1 MAVCP
6 GQKDALRGLR
16 DRAAAEG
23 NVFWVEDGVLAIFD
37 PAAAQAVNAK
47 NFADLVLP
55 EKLSDLLRRREGE
68 KIRWQ
73 ELRVAW
79 LAQMRRLSEKAE
91 LEKLAARMAAELD
104 ERAGAPRDL
113 VFVAQEAI
121 SRALLPAVIDGLS
134 PADMQQV
141 LRDQDFKI
149 ENVMGTAPPAG
160 WWKST
165 TIQLRAGWV
174 VRRELQGRAAGR
186 RPRRLDLTDPIAD
199 LLPRL
204 GIGRAVDAVTGVLTA
219 IGGPPGGAGACLV
232 YALARYREE
241 AREVESELRA
251 IPLADLCAAP
261 TRLAPATHRF
271 VREVLRLFSPTA
283 IAGRQVRKDIE
294 QEGIS
299 LRPGQEY
306 LLSPDLLHHDPKS
319 WPEPN
324 RFDPARWL
332 PDSSRC
338 PRTAAAYAPFGWA
351 PRACIGA
358 GLGMS
363 QLILFCHLLCVAFR
377 IEIEQP
383 EALAM
388 ALPSMPVP
396 QNLFGSIVRAPATRT
411 SRVG

>member
-1 MAVCP
+1 MAVSP
-6 GQKDALRGLR
+6 GQPDALRDLR
-16 DRAAAEG
+16 DRAATEG
-23 NVFWVEDGVLAIFD
+23 GVFWVDDDVLAIFD

-73 ELRVAW
+73 EVREAW
-79 LAQMRRLSEKAE
+79 LGQMRRLSEKAE
-91 LEKLAARMAAELD
+91 LEKLAARMASLLD
-104 ERAGAPRDL
+104 ERAGSPRDL
-113 VFVAQEAI
+113 VWLAQEVI
-121 SRALLPAVIDGLS
+121 SRALLPTVIDGLS
-134 PADMQQV
+134 PAAIELV
-141 LRDQDFKI
+141 LRDQTFKI
-149 ENVMGTAPPAG
+149 GNVMATGPPLG

-165 TIQLRAGWV
+165 TIQLRAGWA

-199 LLPRL
+199 MLPRL

-219 IGGPPGGAGACLV
+219 IGGPPGGAGACLI
-232 YALARYREE
+232 YALERYPEE
-241 AREVESELRA
+241 AREVEDELRA
-251 IPLADLCAAP
+251 IELSELCAAP

-271 VREVLRLFSPTA
+271 VREVLRLWSPTA
-283 IAGRQVRKDIE
+283 IAGRQVRHEIE
-294 QEGIS
+294 HPGIS
-299 LRPGQEY
+299 LKPGQEY
-306 LLSPDLLHHDPKS
+306 LLSPDMLHHDPKS

-324 RFDPARWL
+324 RFDPGRWL
-332 PDSSRC
+332 PDASRC
-338 PRTAAAYAPFGWA
+338 PHSAAAYTPFGWA

-363 QLILFCHLLCVAFR
+363 QLILFCHLLRVAFR
-377 IEIEQP
+377 VEVPKP

-396 QNLFGSIVRAPATRT
+396 QNLFGSIVRVPAT
-411 SRVG
+411 